1 MNTQETLKLIGEKIR
16 RYRLNRNMSRKEVAK
31 ICGVSLMSV
40 VRLEEGSGT
49 TLSNFIRILSAI
61 NALDSFEAFLPM
73 PAISPL
79 QLAKLEGKV
88 RQRASKK
95 I

>member
-16 RYRLNRNMSRKEVAK
+16 RYRLNRNMSRKEVSQ

-40 VRLEEGSGT
+40 VRLEEGAGS
-49 TLSNFIRILSAI
+49 TLSNFIRILSALD
-61 NALDSFEAFLPM
+61 ALESFDAFLPL

-88 RQRASKK
+88 RERASKK
-95 I
+95 L